1 VKALKSFSAWVVVVA
16 ALTAW
21 GCSRDGEVMGFV
33 KDFDGFTGE
42 LVKKVKN
49 APNASVGV
57 DGAQKYLDD
66 NKAQLR
72 ERVEAIK
79 AVRNFQISDQTKKKV
94 EASFMSNATAVA
106 DLQLRYVG
114 QAAMDAAF
122 GRKLEK
128 LVNDYRD
135 MVVK

>member
-1 VKALKSFSAWVVVVA
+1 
-16 ALTAW
+16 
-21 GCSRDGEVMGFV
+21 
-33 KDFDGFTGE
+33 
-42 LVKKVKN
+42 
-49 APNASVGV
+49 
-57 DGAQKYLDD
+57 
-66 NKAQLR
+66 
-72 ERVEAIK
+72 
-79 AVRNFQISDQTKKKV
+79 
-94 EASFMSNATAVA
+94 VA